1 MELDL
6 ENSGL
11 ACELCGVVL
20 SREGDVHVELVADVL
35 ADDLLLEAR
44 DELTGTESEVV
55 LLSLA
60 AFERFVV
67 DITVE
72 VDDDDIAVL
81 SRAVGNLNLAGV
93 ALLGV
98 RDFIVG
104 VLVGS
109 LTDGLCYRD
118 ADIIG
123 DLDLRLYVE
132 LRLEGDAVVVD
143 GDNVELGLGN
153 HLEILTLDGVSESGV
168 NDLVESLIIKYALA
182 VHLLDDMLRRLALA
196 EAGDTD
202 AADILLVRLVASRVK
217 CCLVRGEFNLDHIGL
232 GFVYIF

>member
-6 ENSGL
+6 EDSGL
-11 ACELCGVVL
+11 ACELCGVVF
-20 SREGDVHVELVADVL
+20 SREGDVYVELVADVL

-153 HLEILTLDGVSESGV
+153 HLEILILDGVSESGV